1 MLENHQN
8 DHDLRGHGDFRI
20 AFHSHDIVIII
31 VTQICYSSS
40 LLFLSVRRCTTSIK
54 EAHFPFHVQ
63 LACLSCNL
71 SHSVC
76 LASSKTKG
84 EASLFLSSASVFSFS
99 SLPRQETSG
108 FYYPCVS
115 SLFHPFIIS
124 PQVHVVVSAPVCFP
138 LVQPTFERG
147 MACYCG

>member
-1 MLENHQN
+1 MLENHQT
-8 DHDLRGHGDFRI
+8 DHDLRGHGDFNI

-31 VTQICYSSS
+31 VTQIFYISSV
-40 LLFLSVRRCTTSIK
+40 LLLSARRCTTSIK
-54 EAHFPFHVQ
+54 EEHFPFNVQ
-63 LACLSCNL
+63 LACLSSNL

-84 EASLFLSSASVFSFS
+84 DVSLFLSLA
-99 SLPRQETSG
+99 SLPFPVKNHPASITHA
-108 FYYPCVS
+108 S

-124 PQVHVVVSAPVCFP
+124 PQVHVVDSAPVCFP